1 MNILVVDDHP
11 LTVEGYI
18 YALSRSLKS
27 EEELNFIRASDCE
40 SAFLEIEK
48 LRISNQWLDL
58 IIVDYGLPKYED
70 RGWEN
75 GGHIVSYVKEVMPY
89 CKTMVLTAHTEVL
102 LVYDIIKNVRPHGLA
117 IKNDISPTNLP
128 KMIEEVLE
136 GNYFLSPLVKQ
147 CQGEI
152 LKKELMF
159 DDNNRLILLYLS
171 KGYKMN
177 DLENYIPLA
186 GITIR
191 KRIDK
196 MKAVFEAA
204 DLAALIQAAFKQ
216 GFV

>member
-11 LTVEGYI
+11 FTVEGYVL
-18 YALSRSLKS
+18 ALSRNLKS

-48 LRISNQWLDL
+48 ALKSSQWLDL
-58 IIVDYGLPKYED
+58 VIVDFRLPRYEV

-75 GGHIVSYVKEVMPY
+75 GGDIVRYIKEVLPS
-89 CKTMVLTAHTEVL
+89 CKTMILTAHTEVL
-102 LVYDIIKNVRPHGLA
+102 LIYDIIKNVRPDGLA
-117 IKNDISPTNLP
+117 IKNDITPTSLP
-128 KMIEEVLE
+128 EMIEEVLK
-136 GNYFLSPLVKQ
+136 GNFFLSPLVKQ

-159 DDNNRLILLYLS
+159 DDNNRLILVYLS

-204 DLAALIQAAFKQ
+204 DLAALIQEAFKQ